1 MSVKVITDSTS
12 YIPKNM
18 VEELSIGIIPLRV
31 SFDEE
36 TFVENEIT
44 NDFFYKKLDEKG
56 EIPISSQPSIDFF
69 YNMFEKEIK
78 IGNEIVGVFI
88 SADMSGTFS
97 TAVMVKNMILKEYP
111 KAKIKIL
118 NSKSNSMQ
126 LGYAAI
132 EGARISKAGGAFN
145 DVVETIENTIKR
157 TRFLFIPDTFKYLK
171 KGGRIG
177 SAQALLGSLLKI
189 KPILTVNDGKTDV
202 MEKIRTRK
210 KAIEKMIDVFLKD
223 IEQYGFKDAII
234 HHINCDNDAQEFADL
249 IKEQTGKII
258 DKIIGPVI
266 GTHVGPGAIGIVYLT
281 ENDMI

>member
-118 NSKSNSMQ
+118 NSK
-126 LGYAAI
+126 
-132 EGARISKAGGAFN
+132 F
-145 DVVETIENTIKR
+145 
-157 TRFLFIPDTFKYLK
+157 
-171 KGGRIG
+171 
-177 SAQALLGSLLKI
+177 
-189 KPILTVNDGKTDV
+189 
-202 MEKIRTRK
+202 
-210 KAIEKMIDVFLKD
+210 
-223 IEQYGFKDAII
+223 
-234 HHINCDNDAQEFADL
+234 
-249 IKEQTGKII
+249 
-258 DKIIGPVI
+258 
-266 GTHVGPGAIGIVYLT
+266 
-281 ENDMI
+281 